1 MGAITGRGLYG
12 GRQSVLGL
20 DVETPSRTEAR
31 LRDALRSA
39 EIRLLEPAY
48 AWTLVED
55 FPSQVSD
62 EAVALAKDEDGWS
75 QLVPAP
81 GARVAE
87 GWALIRFRFGD
98 GSNIDGLTDW
108 LAAFLRR
115 RVTPRL
121 MIASGLSQRT
131 GRLYLYWGVPP
142 ALREQV
148 MREIDILSTS
158 PPTGVRSVG
167 LL

>member
-1 MGAITGRGLYG
+1 MGAIAGRGLYG
-12 GRQSVLGL
+12 GRQSVLGPE
-20 DVETPSRTEAR
+20 VETPSRTEAR
-31 LRDALRSA
+31 LREALRSA
-39 EIRLLEPAY
+39 EIVLMESPY
-48 AWTLVED
+48 AWRLVAN

-62 EAVALAKDEDGWS
+62 EAVALARDEDGWS

-81 GARVAE
+81 GARSAS
-87 GWALIRFRFGD
+87 GWALIRFRFVAGAA
-98 GSNIDGLTDW
+98 IDGFTDW
-108 LAAFLRR
+108 LAAHLRR

-131 GRLYLYWGVPP
+131 GGLYLYWGVPL

-148 MREIDILSTS
+148 MREIDILSS
-158 PPTGVRSVG
+158 QPATGIRSVG